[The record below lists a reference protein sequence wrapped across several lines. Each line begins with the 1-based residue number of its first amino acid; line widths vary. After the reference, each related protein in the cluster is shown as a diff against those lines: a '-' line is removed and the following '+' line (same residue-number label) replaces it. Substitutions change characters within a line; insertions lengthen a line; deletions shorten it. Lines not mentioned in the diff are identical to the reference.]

1 MKAKIINVEQG
12 TDEWLESRKLKMTA
26 SNAYAISGNSI
37 GLKSY
42 CEKVFLESL
51 LTKAQ
56 GFNNF
61 AMQFGNEYE
70 PEAREKYEMKT
81 AQLVDQIGF
90 AELSEYVGASPDGL
104 VGDDG
109 LVEIKCRYKPE
120 KHFDFLVKRKIEL
133 AYYWQMQMQMYVLDR
148 KWCDFVSYQPF
159 FKENSLII
167 ERVERNEVDIEKLK
181 LGLTSGERQIKE
193 LVKNYNSLKK

>member
-1 MKAKIINVEQG
+1 MKAKIIKVDQG
-12 TDEWLESRKLKMTA
+12 TEKWLAVRKLKMTA
-26 SNAYAISGNSI
+26 SNAYAISCNST

-42 CEKVFLESL
+42 CKKIVIDSLCESESFSS
-51 LTKAQ
+51 K
-56 GFNNF
+56 

-70 PEAREKYEMKT
+70 PEAREKYEMVKGV
-81 AQLVDQIGF
+81 LVDQIGF
-90 AELSEYVGASPDGL
+90 AELSEFVGASPDGL

-120 KHFDFLVKRKIEL
+120 KHFDFIMKRKIEL
-133 AYYWQMQMQMYVLDR
+133 SYYWQMQMQMYVLDR

-167 ERVERNEVDIEKLK
+167 DRVERNNQDIEKLK
-181 LGLTSGERQIKE
+181 LGLVSGERQIKE
-193 LVKNYNSLKK
+193 LIENYNSLKK

>member
-1 MKAKIINVEQG
+1 MKAKIINVDQG

-26 SNAYAISGNSI
+26 SNGYAISVNGK

-42 CEKVFLESL
+42 CKKIVIDSL
-51 LTKAQ
+51 CEAKS
-56 GFNNF
+56 FSSK

-70 PEAREKYEMKT
+70 PEAREKYEMVKGS
-81 AQLVDQIGF
+81 LVDQIGF
-90 AELSEYVGASPDGL
+90 AELSEFVGASPDGL

-120 KHFDFLVKRKIEL
+120 KHFDFIMNRKIEL
-133 AYYWQMQMQMYVLDR
+133 QYYWQMQMQMYVLDR

-167 ERVERNEVDIEKLK
+167 ERVERNEADIEKLK
-181 LGLTSGERQIKE
+181 LGLISGERQIKE